1 MKTKKAFWVCLLA
14 WIVSSAGMFVAMR
27 NDGDSAAMFLFG
39 GFYTLLFGAL
49 FFVFYLIVK
58 FGAEGG
64 RYFVNTRFCQKY
76 DELKKEYGPILKET
90 SVDWAVGRNR
100 YTLSLSICRN
110 VMFISDIEGRSF
122 CVPYTQYA
130 IRKES
135 SWGFRDCLI
144 IENAIPE
151 EIAEKTI
158 CTTSIVLFS
167 RSSHSEEF
175 DLVMSLVE
183 WARQRI
189 QNTLSTL

>member
-49 FFVFYLIVK
+49 FYAFYLVVK
-58 FGAEGG
+58 LGYEVGN
-64 RYFVNTRFCQKY
+64 YFINTVFCQKY
-76 DELKKEYGPILKET
+76 DELKKKHGPILKET
-90 SVDWAVGRNR
+90 SVGWAVGRNR

-122 CVPYTQYA
+122 CVPYTQYV

-135 SWGFRDCLI
+135 DSGDWLI
-144 IENAIPE
+144 IKNAIPM
-151 EIAEKTI
+151 EIAEKT
-158 CTTSIVLFS
+158 TLSTSLAFFS
-167 RSSHSEEF
+167 LSSHSEEF

-183 WARQRI
+183 QAKRKLQD
-189 QNTLSTL
+189 L